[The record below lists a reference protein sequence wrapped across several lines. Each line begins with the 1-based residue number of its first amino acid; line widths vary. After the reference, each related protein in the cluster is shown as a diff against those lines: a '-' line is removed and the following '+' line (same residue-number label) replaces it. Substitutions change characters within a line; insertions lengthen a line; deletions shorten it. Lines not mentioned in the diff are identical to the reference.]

1 MQKFNSKILSVVA
14 DLRYMDGF
22 EEIDATYT
30 TYMKGIGILN
40 FFTFLFML
48 GSLGK
53 YLHQIKYTQVT
64 S

>member
-30 TYMKGIGILN
+30 TYMKGNTILYI
-40 FFTFLFML
+40 FPFLL
-48 GSLGK
+48 C
-53 YLHQIKYTQVT
+53 
-64 S
+64 

>member
-30 TYMKGIGILN
+30 TYMKGKAILYI
-40 FFTFLFML
+40 FTFLL
-48 GSLGK
+48 C
-53 YLHQIKYTQVT
+53 
-64 S
+64 